1 MDTKSMY
8 PIQRHA
14 GNFSDQFFWS
24 LIENIMFSIPK
35 FNFIKCPVISGQ
47 VKGISLSCGLI
58 FYTFQSLVDK

>member
-47 VKGISLSCGLI
+47 VKGISLSCG
-58 FYTFQSLVDK
+58 